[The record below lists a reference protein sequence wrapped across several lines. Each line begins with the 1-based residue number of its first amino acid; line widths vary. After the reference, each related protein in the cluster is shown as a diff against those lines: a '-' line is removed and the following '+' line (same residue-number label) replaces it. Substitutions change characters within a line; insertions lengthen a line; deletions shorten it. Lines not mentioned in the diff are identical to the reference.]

1 MAGHILPFTLARALG
16 SRPHAMIEG
25 ARAAG
30 IGALQRHRSL
40 MIPDPAGPA
49 RTDRVTGAVEKLRW
63 DLVETPGLAA
73 RGGAGPWLSAAAGV

>member
-1 MAGHILPFTLARALG
+1 
-16 SRPHAMIEG
+16 MIEG

-30 IGALQRHRSL
+30 IGALQRHRPL
-40 MIPDPAGPA
+40 MIPDPAEPA

-73 RGGAGPWLSAAAGV
+73 RGRRRALAERCGAGVRTGTARTAAEDPA